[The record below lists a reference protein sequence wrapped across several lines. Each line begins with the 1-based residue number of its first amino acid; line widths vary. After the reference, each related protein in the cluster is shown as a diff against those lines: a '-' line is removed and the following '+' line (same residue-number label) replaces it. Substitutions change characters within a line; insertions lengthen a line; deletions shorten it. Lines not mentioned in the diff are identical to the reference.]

1 MGYHKIR
8 AISRVAA
15 KFTVTDEDWKKM
27 SENNMAAD
35 AKNDVGSKIGC
46 SLCPEPVRHWYV

>member
-8 AISRVAA
+8 AISLVAA

-27 SENNMAAD
+27 KENNMAAD
-35 AKNDVGSKIGC
+35 AKNDAGSKIGC
-46 SLCPEPVRHWYV
+46 SLCPESVRHWYF